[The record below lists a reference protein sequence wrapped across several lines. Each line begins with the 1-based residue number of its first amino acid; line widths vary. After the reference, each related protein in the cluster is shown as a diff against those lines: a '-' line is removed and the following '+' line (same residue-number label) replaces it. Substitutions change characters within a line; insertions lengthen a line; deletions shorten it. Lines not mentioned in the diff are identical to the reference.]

1 MGILK
6 TVLIIIYAIVCLAL
20 IILATMQTSDDKGVS
35 ETIVGSS
42 TNNFFDKNKGRS
54 KEGKMKRWTIILGV
68 MFAILTIALGIVYI
82 V

>member
-6 TVLIIIYAIVCLAL
+6 TILIIIDAVVCIAL

-54 KEGKMKRWTIILGV
+54 KEGIMKKWTIILAI
-68 MFAILTIALGIVYI
+68 MFAILSIVLGIVY
-82 V
+82 VL